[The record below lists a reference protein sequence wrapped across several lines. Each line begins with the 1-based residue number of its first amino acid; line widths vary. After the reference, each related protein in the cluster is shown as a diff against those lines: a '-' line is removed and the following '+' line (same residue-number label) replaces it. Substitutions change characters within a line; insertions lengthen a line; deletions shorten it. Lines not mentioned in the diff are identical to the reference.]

1 MPLLEEV
8 IRRGNYHL
16 EYTKA
21 TEYQNNAECI
31 LGYYIQT
38 RSGEACHPCLDYKD
52 VVLTAAECLYHTGN
66 TPKAK
71 EYIKQVCE
79 HKNITVDQ
87 SDVLKAIAS
96 LHYQIN
102 SPSYMNFIRRNELG
116 ESFMSLSH
124 DNLYQLLW
132 PIPSSEMNLNP
143 QMTQNPGY

>member
-1 MPLLEEV
+1 MIGLEK
-8 IRRGNYHL
+8 H
-16 EYTKA
+16 
-21 TEYQNNAECI
+21 
-31 LGYYIQT
+31 
-38 RSGEACHPCLDYKD
+38 
-52 VVLTAAECLYHTGN
+52 GN

-71 EYIKQVCE
+71 EYINQVCE
-79 HKNITVDQ
+79 HKNLTVDQ

-102 SPSYMNFIRRNELG
+102 SPSYMNFIRRNGLG
-116 ESFMSLSH
+116 ESFMGLSH